1 VDLFSGAVKPPKDKE
16 GVTGTKQSLEE
27 LLADA
32 NKTIGGGVNGFG
44 QVAAWWEFNSEIEKK
59 TRSEGSFLKDKWNS
73 YGSVFSGE
81 TDQQGSKYSKIEG
94 ATLALLQEKDPAKAR
109 ALRARMA
116 EEGLQPEGTQ
126 TKQTKEQIGWSTKPQ
141 IDSLNKMQGVEMD
154 RLKEGVIKGDIK
166 QSDYANRMASLSAFT
181 TTATGWMAAVTD
193 ESGKLSDAFDSNA
206 DAWQQFLNVMGS
218 GNQEAIKDINSR
230 ITEAT
235 KLQEIIDTWDPK
247 TKGVDFTANG
257 QEFTQ
262 IVNINVVKDALDAAN
277 AGITGAVRN
286 ASDAALLNKMD
297 IRDVY
302 GSNTEAT
309 AVADVNTVTQDAIK
323 LQNQYYSNLTNKEYE
338 AKKDSFEEFYMWV
351 EEGGKYIYKKIV
363 DSTGKN
369 LDKNLFGEAYQAD
382 IKSGKVKQSGQDG
395 VDWTVGSATKAQYLD
410 AESRAPAFTKMLESK
425 GYSAKIEDTLV
436 TTSDKQTIVSH
447 GDQKVIQYLLQ
458 QILDTEKKQLQ
469 GIWNLPEGAS
479 MWVTAQSAD
488 KAGTG
493 ATDEPLTDD
502 DRIAKSLAMDEVYK
516 QRLSEANPVGM
527 TGQGN
532 KFDMDAIYRK
542 RLSEVNPS
550 GMTGNAGG
558 DTIDNMYYR
567 RLHSPNPTEG
577 TGGSGGAKS
586 GAGVAED
593 TGIIGQL
600 MQLLRGFMNPNGPAY
615 KTIGPAGA
623 DPAMRI
629 GAKSIGASS
638 AASTQPVSN
647 RLDLK
652 LTSTTNPL
660 VDGRVL
666 ASIVKPYLAAD
677 LMKANESGGTV
688 TRSFVI

>member
-1 VDLFSGAVKPPKDKE
+1 ML
-16 GVTGTKQSLEE
+16 QS
-27 LLADA
+27 
-32 NKTIGGGVNGFG
+32 N
-44 QVAAWWEFNSEIEKK
+44 
-59 TRSEGSFLKDKWNS
+59 
-73 YGSVFSGE
+73 
-81 TDQQGSKYSKIEG
+81 G
-94 ATLALLQEKDPAKAR
+94 ATGLDPLQE
-109 ALRARMA
+109 
-116 EEGLQPEGTQ
+116 
-126 TKQTKEQIGWSTKPQ
+126 
-141 IDSLNKMQGVEMD
+141 
-154 RLKEGVIKGDIK
+154 
-166 QSDYANRMASLSAFT
+166 
-181 TTATGWMAAVTD
+181 
-193 ESGKLSDAFDSNA
+193 
-206 DAWQQFLNVMGS
+206 
-218 GNQEAIKDINSR
+218 
-230 ITEAT
+230 
-235 KLQEIIDTWDPK
+235 
-247 TKGVDFTANG
+247 
-257 QEFTQ
+257 
-262 IVNINVVKDALDAAN
+262 
-277 AGITGAVRN
+277 
-286 ASDAALLNKMD
+286 
-297 IRDVY
+297 
-302 GSNTEAT
+302 
-309 AVADVNTVTQDAIK
+309 
-323 LQNQYYSNLTNKEYE
+323 
-338 AKKDSFEEFYMWV
+338 
-351 EEGGKYIYKKIV
+351 
-363 DSTGKN
+363 
-369 LDKNLFGEAYQAD
+369 
-382 IKSGKVKQSGQDG
+382 
-395 VDWTVGSATKAQYLD
+395 
-410 AESRAPAFTKMLESK
+410 
-425 GYSAKIEDTLV
+425 TLV

-469 GIWNLPEGAS
+469 GIWNLPEGS
-479 MWVTAQSAD
+479 EFFIPWQSAI
-488 KAGTG
+488 AGTG
-493 ATDEPLTDD
+493 ATGDEPLTDVNGD

-652 LTSTTNPL
+652 LTSTTNLL